1 MLTNT
6 LLSSYS
12 VLFTI
17 QLPVHMRAFFS
28 YDPMSD
34 RHHPCKEVGLKFER
48 GSILRVLN
56 QEDPNWWQAVNI
68 GENSVSTGLIPSRTF
83 KER

>member
-1 MLTNT
+1 
-6 LLSSYS
+6 
-12 VLFTI
+12 
-17 QLPVHMRAFFS
+17 MRAFFS
-28 YDPMSD
+28 YDPTSD

-48 GSILRVLN
+48 GSILRILN
-56 QEDPNWWQAVNI
+56 QEDPNWWQAVKV